1 METALIT
8 GASSG
13 IGLEMAKELARRK
26 INLVLIAR
34 NEVALARI
42 EQDLESTYGVS
53 VDILAV
59 DLSTP
64 QNVQHV
70 SAFVEERGLSIT
82 YLINNAGFGDYGRFV
97 ERDIDKYTA
106 ILRLNIESLVCLT
119 HYFCRHMAAR
129 KSGYILNVA
138 SIAAY
143 QPNPSFAV
151 YGASKSFV
159 VNFSEALHNE
169 LQGTNVSCTVL
180 SPGVTKTNFMAVA
193 EMGSAKI
200 LDSGMMSVSNV
211 AVIGIK
217 AMLDRKLYAIP
228 GLKNRILAIISSV
241 TPPSKLRLRIA
252 AKIMEQKKL

>member
-1 METALIT
+1 
-8 GASSG
+8 
-13 IGLEMAKELARRK
+13 
-26 INLVLIAR
+26 
-34 NEVALARI
+34 
-42 EQDLESTYGVS
+42 
-53 VDILAV
+53 
-59 DLSTP
+59 
-64 QNVQHV
+64 
-70 SAFVEERGLSIT
+70 
-82 YLINNAGFGDYGRFV
+82 
-97 ERDIDKYTA
+97 
-106 ILRLNIESLVCLT
+106 
-119 HYFCRHMAAR
+119 
-129 KSGYILNVA
+129 
-138 SIAAY
+138 
-143 QPNPSFAV
+143 
-151 YGASKSFV
+151 V

-200 LDSGMMSVSNV
+200 LDSGMMSASNV